1 MAYISFVDSLKTAVL
16 TPIRDAIDA
25 GADAGLIDIYDGTKP
40 TNANTAIGAQV
51 RLGTL
56 TFPDPCSSAPGALG
70 TELTMGT
77 IIQDSAADASGTA
90 RWARIYSYTA
100 AGNVRVPVMDIDIT
114 TTGGG
119 GTMQMNTTNV
129 VAGGPILIS
138 SFVLSVA

>member
-16 TPIRDAIDA
+16 TPVRDAIDA
-25 GADAGLIDIYDGTKP
+25 GANAGLIDIYSGTKP

-56 TFPDPCSSAPGALG
+56 AFADPCSSAPGSL
-70 TELTMGT
+70 TTSLTMGNIT
-77 IIQDSAADASGTA
+77 QDSAADADGVAS
-90 RWARIYSYTA
+90 WARIYSYTA
-100 AGNVRVPVMDIDIT
+100 AGTVRVAVMDIDIT

-119 GTMQMNTTNV
+119 GTMQMNTTNI
-129 VAGGPILIS
+129 VAGGPILIN